1 MHTSRNKICVG
12 AGLVSLDILM
22 RGNDEYGISYKV
34 GGTCGNVMM
43 ILSHMGWTAYPIA
56 RLDETEYTRML
67 LTDMR
72 NHNVNTTFISTNDGT
87 TPVIVQRNIVDK
99 YGNPCHK
106 FEILNNKGRFF
117 LGYKSITK
125 SQAQT
130 IIAQM
135 DFVPSVFFFDRIS
148 PAVICLAEHFK
159 EKGSL
164 IYFEPSCKVTEKG
177 LDRCIELGD
186 IIKFAEQRIS
196 DITFTSTFQ
205 NKLFIQT
212 LGQRGLQYSLCSEP
226 WVHIEPI
233 VNQNIVDTS
242 GAGDWTTSAFLNGL
256 MGSDIRKISEM
267 TSSNINQLLT
277 NAQRVGSLSCS
288 YEGARGMMTVN
299 LE

>member
-1 MHTSRNKICVG
+1 MHTNKNKICVG

-22 RGNDEYGISYKV
+22 RGNDEQGISYKV

-43 ILSHMGWTAYPIA
+43 ILSHMEWSVYPIA

-67 LTDMR
+67 LADMR

-99 YGNPCHK
+99 YGNPCHR

-125 SQAQT
+125 SQAQA
-130 IIAQM
+130 IITEM
-135 DFVPSVFFFDRIS
+135 DFIPSVFFFDRIS
-148 PAVICLAEHFK
+148 PAVISLAEYFK
-159 EKGSL
+159 EKGAL

-177 LDRCIELGD
+177 FDRCVELGD
-186 IIKFAEQRIS
+186 IVKFAEQRIS
-196 DITFTSTFQ
+196 DITFTSTYQ

-212 LGQRGLQYSLCSEP
+212 LGQRGLQYSLCGKP
-226 WVHIEPI
+226 WVYIEPI
-233 VNQNIVDTS
+233 LNQNIVDTS

-256 MGSDIRKISEM
+256 MESDIRKVSEM
-267 TSSNINQLLT
+267 SVPVINQILAD
-277 NAQRVGSLSCS
+277 AQRIGSLSCS
-288 YEGARGMMTVN
+288 YEGARGMMTADF
-299 LE
+299 